1 MFYWNRVRSPYI
13 VLDRALPSII
23 NILIFSLIEPGSPA
37 PLMPNSKS
45 GSGKTRAAFYLR
57 TTPLMRASRR
67 VCTNIK
73 LKHHA
78 RKPGKAIDMKA
89 VKADA
94 AAKMSGY
101 R

>member
-1 MFYWNRVRSPYI
+1 
-13 VLDRALPSII
+13 
-23 NILIFSLIEPGSPA
+23 
-37 PLMPNSKS
+37 
-45 GSGKTRAAFYLR
+45 
-57 TTPLMRASRR
+57 MRASRR